1 MKISV
6 RVFALFLLLIA
17 GCVTTPQGATQ
28 EILLTSD
35 PPGGPPLIDAHQH
48 IIPGLSAESIISLM
62 DQAGVQKSV
71 LMANRIAG
79 SRPLGWEDGMVLEA
93 YEKYPQRIIPF
104 LTTVRGGRGLLPD
117 EAFLEYAER
126 QLKTG
131 KFKGLGEFMVKHFA
145 ISGSPGTSAPEVSIP
160 ADSPWMQAM
169 MRLGAKYSVPLLIHM
184 ETTPE
189 SVAELDRAL
198 LANENTKVIW
208 AHQNPVKMGGGP
220 DAHYARQGDP
230 EQIAALLSKHPN
242 LFAYI
247 SVGYETR
254 FFQPRDRQLPQSWRN
269 LYERYNDRFVV
280 GLDLATSV
288 MWEKGYL
295 PRVRVIRGWL
305 SQLTSNTAKKI
316 ASENIERILSA
327 TP

>member
-6 RVFALFLLLIA
+6 GVFALFLLLIA
-17 GCVTTPQGATQ
+17 GCVTTPQGAIQ

-35 PPGGPPLIDAHQH
+35 APGGPPLIDAHQH
-48 IIPGLSAESIISLM
+48 IIPGLSAETIILLM
-62 DQAGVQKSV
+62 DQAGVQKSI

-145 ISGSPGTSAPEVSIP
+145 ISVSPGTIAPEVSIP

-169 MRLGAKYSVPLLIHM
+169 MRLGVKYSVPLLIHFDRGNGSSTATKLLQSKGDYYFALDHDSRWELFRVRDPDEAVST
-184 ETTPE
+184 ETADGNQLTIVRPQ
-189 SVAELDRAL
+189 
-198 LANENTKVIW
+198 LASL
-208 AHQNPVKMGGGP
+208 
-220 DAHYARQGDP
+220 RQGAGTMLFDFSKAEVAP
-230 EQIAALLSKHPN
+230 RQGSGSGLLDALKAA
-242 LFAYI
+242 
-247 SVGYETR
+247 
-254 FFQPRDRQLPQSWRN
+254 Q
-269 LYERYNDRFVV
+269 
-280 GLDLATSV
+280 
-288 MWEKGYL
+288 
-295 PRVRVIRGWL
+295 
-305 SQLTSNTAKKI
+305 
-316 ASENIERILSA
+316 
-327 TP
+327 

>member
-1 MKISV
+1 MKISGAV
-6 RVFALFLLLIA
+6 LALFLLLAA
-17 GCVTTPQGATQ
+17 GCVT
-28 EILLTSD
+28 LTSD
-35 PPGGPPLIDAHQH
+35 PLDAPPLIDAHEH
-48 IIPGLSAESIISLM
+48 IIPGLSAETIISLM
-62 DQAGVQKSV
+62 DQAGVQKAV

-79 SRPLGWEDGMVLEA
+79 SRPMGWEDAMVLEA
-93 YEKYPQRIIPF
+93 YEKYPRRIIPF
-104 LTTVRGGRGLLPD
+104 LTTVRGGRGLLRD

-131 KFKGLGEFMVKHFA
+131 KFMGLGEFMLKHFA
-145 ISGSPGTSAPEVSIP
+145 ISGSRGRRAPEVSVP
-160 ADSPWMQAM
+160 ADSPWILAM
-169 MRLGAKYSVPLLIHM
+169 MLLGAKYNVPLVIHM

-198 LANENTKVIW
+198 TANKSTKVIW

-242 LFAYI
+242 LFADI

-254 FFQPRDRQLPQSWRN
+254 FFQPRDRQLPESWRN
-269 LYERYNDRFVV
+269 LYERYSDRFVV

-295 PRVRVIRGWL
+295 PRVRLIRSWL
-305 SQLTSNTAKKI
+305 SQLSSDTAKRI

-327 TP
+327 R